1 MTTFAEHIY
10 RNLMAERD
18 DARLNAT
25 YWRNKYEAA
34 QQALA
39 NESLAHHHTQERY
52 MHLVKN
58 MADIMA
64 QDVRPR
70 MMIVREGEVD
80 RKALEEIMARGAQ

>member
-1 MTTFAEHIY
+1 
-10 RNLMAERD
+10 
-18 DARLNAT
+18 
-25 YWRNKYEAA
+25 
-34 QQALA
+34 
-39 NESLAHHHTQERY
+39 